1 MMKKRIVFAAAAAL
15 VLAFVLVCTGCGKSG
30 AANGAAGGGDAGRS
44 AGSAVKTQKIK
55 VGTVTTYV
63 PFAYIDEDG
72 KLQGYDIEV
81 LRAVDEL
88 LPEYEFEFEGVEFT
102 TLFPSLKDGH
112 FDMVT
117 CQLERNPERESQ
129 YIFTEEVYFDFVA
142 YFVVLEENNYIT
154 DIESMHG
161 KIVGSAASSN
171 QYTFLASYLAEH
183 PGAFEIKALAGA
195 SSDAD
200 IYMNL
205 SSKAWDA
212 ALLTKF
218 DVIRIM
224 ENYPDISLKV
234 SKKDGEEYIV
244 THSPTYF
251 MLSQSN
257 TALRDA
263 VDGALKTLKAN
274 GAVNALQERLL
285 GQLFFDF
292 TK

>member
-1 MMKKRIVFAAAAAL
+1 MVYAAAAAL
-15 VLAFVLVCTGCGKSG
+15 IMVVGFVLFGCGGSG
-30 AANGAAGGGDAGRS
+30 SDAGAGRS
-44 AGSAVKTQKIK
+44 AAGSGKAKKIK
-55 VGTVTTYV
+55 IGTVTTYV
-63 PFAYIDEDG
+63 PFAYVDEDG
-72 KLQGYDIEV
+72 KLQGYDLEV

-117 CQLERNPERESQ
+117 CQLERNPEREAQ
-129 YIFTEEVYFDFVA
+129 YLFTEEVFFDFVA
-142 YFVVLEENNYIT
+142 YFVILEENDYIT

-161 KIVGSAASSN
+161 KIVGSGASSN
-171 QYTFLASYLAEH
+171 QYAFLASYLEEH
-183 PGAFEIKALAGA
+183 PGAFEIKAIAGA
-195 SSDAD
+195 STDAE
-200 IYMNL
+200 IYMSL
-205 SSKAWDA
+205 SAKAWDA

-218 DVIRIM
+218 DLIRIM

-234 SKKDGEEYIV
+234 SKKDGEEYVV

-251 MLSQSN
+251 MISRSN
-257 TALRDA
+257 EALRDA

-274 GAVNALQERLL
+274 GVLNVLQERIL

>member
-1 MMKKRIVFAAAAAL
+1 MMKKRIVYAASAAL
-15 VLAFVLVCTGCGKSG
+15 IMAFALVCTGCGGKSG
-30 AANGAAGGGDAGRS
+30 GTGGGDAGRS
-44 AGSAVKTQKIK
+44 AEAVKAKKIK
-55 VGTVTTYV
+55 VGTIPTYV
-63 PFAYIDEDG
+63 PFAYLDEDG
-72 KLQGYDIEV
+72 KLTGYDVEV

-88 LPEYEFEFEGVEFT
+88 LPEYEFDFEAVDFT
-102 TLFPSLKDGH
+102 SLFPSLKDGH

-117 CQLERNPERESQ
+117 CQLERNPEREVQ
-129 YIFTEEVYFDFVA
+129 YIFTEEVFFDFVA

-154 DIESMHG
+154 GIESMHG

-183 PGAFEIKALAGA
+183 PGAFEIKAITGAG
-195 SSDAD
+195 SDAD

-218 DVIRIM
+218 DLIRIK

-251 MLSQSN
+251 MLSRSN

-274 GAVNALQERLL
+274 GAVNALQERFL